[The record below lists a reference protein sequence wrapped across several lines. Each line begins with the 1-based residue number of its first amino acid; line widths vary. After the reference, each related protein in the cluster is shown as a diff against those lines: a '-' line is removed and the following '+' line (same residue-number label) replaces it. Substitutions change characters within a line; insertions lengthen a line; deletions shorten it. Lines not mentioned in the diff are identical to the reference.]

1 MEYLKHETSLLRTSV
16 WLLLSVKRDLAHC
29 HQHYKSK
36 YNKKIDLATV
46 GILNLSS
53 DKKNTFYMPAFVQ
66 VFRRICFGKSHATS
80 TSTQFPC
87 QRSLKMAD
95 KTTTCT
101 RIMGFP
107 ALILSLCTL
116 RKMHFTS

>member
-16 WLLLSVKRDLAHC
+16 WFLLSVKRDLAHC

-53 DKKNTFYMPAFVQ
+53 DKKKKYVLYAS
-66 VFRRICFGKSHATS
+66 FRSGFSQNMFWQKSRNIH
-80 TSTQFPC
+80 
-87 QRSLKMAD
+87 
-95 KTTTCT
+95 
-101 RIMGFP
+101 
-107 ALILSLCTL
+107 
-116 RKMHFTS
+116 

>member
-16 WLLLSVKRDLAHC
+16 WLLLSVKRVLAHC

-53 DKKNTFYMPAFVQ
+53 DKKKYVLYTS
-66 VFRRICFGKSHATS
+66 FRSGFFAEYVLAKVTQHPLVPSFLVNSHSRWRTRQQHAQGS
-80 TSTQFPC
+80 WHFP
-87 QRSLKMAD
+87 
-95 KTTTCT
+95 T
-101 RIMGFP
+101 
-107 ALILSLCTL
+107 
-116 RKMHFTS
+116 